1 MLCMNNYP
9 QEYIDECRARVA
21 SQLAAYRGLVVT
33 AHQQTTDTHAVDTA
47 VDTFAPIFFNN
58 LVLVLDN
65 LFIHRT
71 RALEGKDGNPMNEV
85 RVICNSLLNNKG
97 KLLADKSIKLNAA
110 KSVLGLQAG
119 DAINLTEADFVRLS
133 EAFFAAVET
142 VFGMPEPSLN

>member
-9 QEYIDECRARVA
+9 QEYIAECRARVA
-21 SQLAAYRGLVVT
+21 SQLAAYQHLVMT
-33 AHQQTTDTHAVDTA
+33 AQNQATDSQTFNTA
-47 VDTFAPIFFNN
+47 IDAFAPVFFNN

-65 LFIHRT
+65 LFVHRT

-85 RVICNSLLNNKG
+85 RVIGSSLLNNKG
-97 KLLADKSIKLNAA
+97 KLMADKSIKLNPA
-110 KSVLGLQAG
+110 KSVLKLQVG
-119 DAINLTEADFVRLS
+119 DEINLTEADFVHLS